1 MLASGVQ
8 RRRGTEP
15 WNWGPDRADSASGT
29 DDEYKFGTA
38 TGNGTV
44 LYAIDTGIYA
54 SHDDFRGRVVDGFS
68 IGCPTGKEKE
78 CGGRWL
84 HKGIITEQTLSSR
97 SFVADS
103 GDACDG
109 HGTHTA
115 SIAAGTIFG
124 AAKEAEIVAVQGL
137 DCNGTAANS
146 MFIAALD
153 WAVRDALKRGK
164 PAVMTMS
171 LGGDRDELLDRAA
184 QRAKGHGFTVVTAS
198 GNDAGDSCDMSPGA
212 DPAAISVAASDETD
226 ALASYSNYGKCTDI
240 IAPGSSIAAAY
251 VTSRT
256 ASAQL
261 SGTSMATPLV
271 AGAVLQLLQKRA
283 HATPTQIGM
292 ALRCLSTKG
301 AVTGLS
307 ASTVNRL
314 VHTGSALDEGSALLD
329 EIMNLKEGD
338 ALPAG
343 CSDAQPASTH
353 AKVAASAL
361 LPSRHGQ

>member
-1 MLASGVQ
+1 V
-8 RRRGTEP
+8 R
-15 WNWGPDRADSASGT
+15 
-29 DDEYKFGTA
+29 
-38 TGNGTV
+38 
-44 LYAIDTGIYA
+44 
-54 SHDDFRGRVVDGFS
+54 
-68 IGCPTGKEKE
+68 
-78 CGGRWL
+78 
-84 HKGIITEQTLSSR
+84 SSR
-97 SFVADS
+97 PLALHRLHSPRAAHCPF
-103 GDACDG
+103 
-109 HGTHTA
+109 TLPTA
-115 SIAAGTIFG
+115 APARPTPRAVG

-343 CSDAQPASTH
+343 CSDAQPAEGRCERAAALAARPMMPPSGTISSH
-353 AKVAASAL
+353 ATETDHL
-361 LPSRHGQ
+361 LPRSGITSSRH